1 MTLEEERAYKREWAR
16 KYRET
21 HKEEIKAINQRY
33 RENHKEEI
41 RASNKAYREKNKDK
55 INAQMREY
63 RKNNPDIIARINIR
77 YWQKQ
82 SGLLNQDNV

>member
-1 MTLEEERAYKREWAR
+1 MTLEEKRAYQREWAR

-33 RENHKEEI
+33 REKHKEDIKE
-41 RASNKAYREKNKDK
+41 ANKQYREKNRDK

-77 YWQKQ
+77 YWEKQ

>member
-1 MTLEEERAYKREWAR
+1 MTLEEERAYKREWAK

-82 SGLLNQDNV
+82 SSLLNQDNV